1 MFFDKY
7 SELCKKK
14 GKTPTG
20 VAIELNVS
28 RATVNYWKNG
38 NVPKQDTLIKIANY
52 FNVSV
57 DYLLGNSVDAL
68 LDKAPSN
75 ASEPSEHINTI
86 KIAGRDGSYEE
97 RALTDEQLELFKKMI
112 AALPEATDL

>member
-7 SELCKKK
+7 SELCRKK

-52 FNVSV
+52 FGVSV
-57 DYLLGNSVDAL
+57 DYLLGNETDFKSKTESVISDDDIKFAL
-68 LDKAPSN
+68 WGDVADEIPNDKLQEVKTFA
-75 ASEPSEHINTI
+75 EFIKNT
-86 KIAGRDGSYEE
+86 Y
-97 RALTDEQLELFKKMI
+97 KK
-112 AALPEATDL
+112 DNNK

>member
-28 RATVNYWKNG
+28 RATVNYWK
-38 NVPKQDTLIKIANY
+38 QDTLIKIANY

-57 DYLLGNSVDAL
+57 DYLLGNEKQKNPATDSDEMLMFAL
-68 LDKAPSN
+68 YGGDKADITP
-75 ASEPSEHINTI
+75 
-86 KIAGRDGSYEE
+86 G
-97 RALTDEQLELFKKMI
+97 LLEDVRNFAQYIREKNKGKNN
-112 AALPEATDL
+112 

>member
-7 SELCKKK
+7 SELCKRV

-20 VAIELNVS
+20 VALELNVS

-38 NVPKQDTLIKIANY
+38 NVPKQEILIKIADY

-57 DYLLGNSVDAL
+57 DYLLGNDVETDSDNLIKFALFGGDA
-68 LDKAPSN
+68 
-75 ASEPSEHINTI
+75 EHISDEAFEDVKRFAQIVAEKERRKRENGNNT
-86 KIAGRDGSYEE
+86 
-97 RALTDEQLELFKKMI
+97 
-112 AALPEATDL
+112 P